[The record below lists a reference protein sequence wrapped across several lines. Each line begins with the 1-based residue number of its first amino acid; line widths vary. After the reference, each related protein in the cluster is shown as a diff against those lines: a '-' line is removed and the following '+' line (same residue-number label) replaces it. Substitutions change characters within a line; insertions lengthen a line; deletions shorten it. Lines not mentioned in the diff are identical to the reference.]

1 MPSLETTEYLINS
14 YFTLAALLFGSLHI
28 LYFPMLNSIALQ
40 YTSEVVLVL
49 VHAVGVASILVCIT
63 TALQLGLDQMP
74 DQMPDASSTID

>member
-1 MPSLETTEYLINS
+1 M
-14 YFTLAALLFGSLHI
+14 LFVSLHI

-49 VHAVGVASILVCIT
+49 VDAVGVASILVCIT